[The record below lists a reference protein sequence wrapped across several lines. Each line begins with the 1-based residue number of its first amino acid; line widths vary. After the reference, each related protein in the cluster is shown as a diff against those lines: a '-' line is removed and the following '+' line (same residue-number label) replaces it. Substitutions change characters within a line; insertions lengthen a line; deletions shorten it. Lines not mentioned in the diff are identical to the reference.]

1 VIEDLRFAL
10 RQIQRA
16 PGFAI
21 AAVLTLALG
30 IGANTAIFS
39 IINGFFR
46 PLPVPEPDRIVILSA
61 SMPGDETGLRYRFS
75 FPALEEFRKA
85 NDVFSDV
92 FGFFVRL
99 GGITIDGRTTQ
110 FVHQSVTGN
119 FFTGLGLT
127 PAAGRLFHPGE
138 GEDQTSETVIVL
150 GHSYWMKHFGG
161 DPAVIGKNVRFDGVA
176 ARIVGVAP
184 AGFRG
189 MFEGADMDGYLSIG
203 GTRWIVGAPRVL
215 TDRSTRLM
223 TTVARLA
230 PGVSLAR
237 AQAAAD
243 VIARDLAAAY
253 PTTDGRTAVRVVP
266 ETRARPVPM
275 PFLSSLMP
283 TVRALLLTLASLVLL
298 IACMNVAN
306 LLLVRATVRQREM
319 ATRVALGAG
328 RWRLLRLLLVESLLL
343 SMLGAVLGVVL
354 GSWSSSL
361 FGGSLDVAMEVPL
374 HLDFHFDWRVFSYA
388 LVIACATGLIV
399 GILPALRASRT
410 EVTELLH
417 DGGRA
422 GSAGGRRQ
430 RARSLLVVAQ
440 VAGSVV
446 LLIVAGLFVRTL
458 REAQRLDLGF
468 DPQQVLIA
476 RLDPHQIG
484 YDEARATTFFDE
496 LDRRVRELPGVE
508 SNSMSFSV
516 PLGWIFA
523 SSVVLPEGAVASPD
537 EPGASIGR
545 NVVSPAYFETMRIPI
560 LHGRGFTELDVPGSP
575 PVAIVNET
583 LAARLWPNQDPIGR
597 RFTVADASV
606 WPEGKADVMWQ
617 VVGVARDSKYLAVF
631 EAPLPHFYLPIAQV
645 PSFLRSLQIRSAL
658 PPELLGARLRDQVA
672 QLDPD
677 MPIADIRP
685 LTEGLA
691 GNIGFLLFRVGA
703 MQAASL
709 GGLGLVLAVIG
720 VYGVVSYRAAQRAR
734 EIGIRLAL
742 GAQPGDVR
750 TMVLRQG
757 AVLVLGG
764 MSVGLGV
771 MLALGRLLAGLV
783 VMVSV
788 TDPLTFA
795 GVAALLS
802 ATALA
807 ACYIPARRAMRVDPA
822 VALRH
827 E

>member
-1 VIEDLRFAL
+1 M
-10 RQIQRA
+10 RQVRRA
-16 PGFAI
+16 PGFA
-21 AAVLTLALG
+21 AAAILTLALG

-61 SMPGDETGLRYRFS
+61 VLPGDETGLRYRLS
-75 FPALEEFRKA
+75 FPALKEFRTA
-85 NDVFSDV
+85 TDVFSEV

-99 GGITIDGRTTQ
+99 GGLTVDGKTTQ

-150 GHSYWMKHFGG
+150 GHSYWLKQFGG
-161 DPAVIGKNVRFDGVA
+161 DPSIVGKNVRFDGVA

-215 TDRSTRLM
+215 TDRSLRLM
-223 TTVARLA
+223 TVVARLA
-230 PGVSLAR
+230 PGVSVER

-253 PTTDGRTAVRVVP
+253 PATDGRIAVRVVP

-275 PFLSSLMP
+275 PFLASLMP
-283 TVRALLLTLASLVLL
+283 TVRALMFTLASLVLL
-298 IACMNVAN
+298 IACMNVVN
-306 LLLVRATVRQREM
+306 LLLVRATSRQREM

-343 SMLGAVLGVVL
+343 SLLGALGGVVF
-354 GSWSSSL
+354 GSWASSL
-361 FGGSLDVAMEVPL
+361 FTGSLDVAMEIPL
-374 HLDFHFDWRVFSYA
+374 HLDFHFDWSVFGYA
-388 LVIACATGLIV
+388 LALACVTGIGV
-399 GILPALRASRT
+399 GLLPALGASRAQ
-410 EVTELLH
+410 VTELLH
-417 DGGRA
+417 DGGRG

-440 VAGSVV
+440 VAGSVI

-458 REAQRLDLGF
+458 RQAQRLDLGF

-484 YDEARATTFFDE
+484 YDEARSTTFFDE
-496 LDRRVRELPGVE
+496 LDRRLRELPGVE

-516 PLGWIFA
+516 PLGWIFV
-523 SSVVLPEGAVASPD
+523 SSVVVPEGVIASAD
-537 EPGASIGR
+537 EPGTSIGR
-545 NVVSPAYFETMRIPI
+545 NVVSPTYFDTMRIPI
-560 LHGRGFTELDVPGSP
+560 VRGRAFTDLDIPGSLP
-575 PVAIVNET
+575 ATIVNET
-583 LAARLWPNQDPIGR
+583 LAGRLWPNQDPIGK
-597 RFTVADASV
+597 RFQVDETG
-606 WPEGKADVMWQ
+606 ELMWQ
-617 VVGVARDSKYLAVF
+617 VVGVARDSKYMAVF
-631 EAPLPHFYLPIAQV
+631 EGALPHFYLPIAQL
-645 PSFLRSLQIRSAL
+645 PSFLRNLQIRSTL
-658 PPELLGARLRDQVA
+658 PPEVLAARVREQVA
-672 QLDPD
+672 QLEPD
-677 MPIADIRP
+677 MPIADVRP
-685 LTEGLA
+685 LTDALA

-703 MQAASL
+703 VQAASL
-709 GGLGLVLAVIG
+709 GMLGLVLAVIG
-720 VYGVVSYRAAQRAR
+720 VYGVVSFRAAQRAR

-742 GAQPGDVR
+742 GAQPSDVR

-757 AVLVLGG
+757 AVLVLAG
-764 MSVGLGV
+764 MALGLGA
-771 MLALGRLLAGLV
+771 MLALSRLIAGLV

-795 GVAALLS
+795 AVTTLL
-802 ATALA
+802 AVTALA